1 MNIHRAPWSILG
13 VAITLAGAA
22 APSAGQD
29 AEPPPAFP
37 VDDRAMCA
45 FEYHLGEWVPG
56 DPDAPPGIVI
66 DFAWGIPAKT
76 VIDREYRQVDGVSVQ
91 FTHGLAG
98 YHYGHQEI
106 EWISFVRDGIR
117 PFEVMN
123 IGRIEFQP
131 GNVMVRRYR
140 SYDPDTSSR
149 EYRETMT
156 PIDEN
161 SRRNVVEYR
170 DDERNWKEWGVFV
183 HVRSSERVQT
193 PECAYAS
200 GGT

>member
-1 MNIHRAPWSILG
+1 
-13 VAITLAGAA
+13 
-22 APSAGQD
+22 
-29 AEPPPAFP
+29 
-37 VDDRAMCA
+37 
-45 FEYHLGEWVPG
+45 
-56 DPDAPPGIVI
+56 
-66 DFAWGIPAKT
+66 
-76 VIDREYRQVDGVSVQ
+76 
-91 FTHGLAG
+91 
-98 YHYGHQEI
+98 
-106 EWISFVRDGIR
+106 
-117 PFEVMN
+117 MN

-183 HVRSSERVQT
+183 HVRRSERVRT
-193 PECAYAS
+193 PECALER
-200 GGT
+200 T